1 MPIIIPDHL
10 LHRSGHSEEEIRLEI
25 AIFLFQKYL
34 LTLGQASEL
43 AGLSQYAFQ
52 QQLGK
57 RDLFIHYDKDDL
69 HEDMKT
75 LQKPLP

>member
-1 MPIIIPDHL
+1 MPIILPDHIL
-10 LHRSGHSEEEIRLEI
+10 RRSGHSEEELRLEI

-57 RDLFIHYDKDDL
+57 RGLFIHYDKDDL

>member
-1 MPIIIPDHL
+1 MAVIISDKII
-10 LHRSGHSEEEIRLEI
+10 RKSGHSEEELRLEI

-57 RDLFIHYDKDDL
+57 RGLFIHYDKDDL

-75 LQKPLP
+75 LQKPLS

>member
-10 LHRSGHSEEEIRLEI
+10 LRRTGHSEEELRLEI

-57 RDLFIHYDKDDL
+57 RGLFIHYDKDDL

-75 LQKPLP
+75 LQKPLS